1 MPHARLYPTPCIKTC
16 LYKVR
21 AHQEHHKHFCNSS
34 PPTANPT
41 TANPRASRRLL
52 AMVKSPID
60 RVKWQRRCQ
69 EWQRDDDFKLEVDWT
84 TSTWWKPNWWTIED
98 RYKHTILARLGRQLA
113 NERNKDPLQ
122 VHWKCIWYEDTADE
136 YTMEFIMDF
145 GAITN
150 WDVKTESVRHIR
162 VSYEALKNTTRYQ

>member
-1 MPHARLYPTPCIKTC
+1 M
-16 LYKVR
+16 
-21 AHQEHHKHFCNSS
+21 
-34 PPTANPT
+34 ANIESAT
-41 TANPRASRRLL
+41 
-52 AMVKSPID
+52 VKSPID
-60 RVKWQRRCQ
+60 RLFWQRRHHK
-69 EWQRDDDFKLEVDWT
+69 WQDDGYKLEVDWRRG
-84 TSTWWKPNWWTIED
+84 TSLQRRKPNWWTLED